1 MLVSNWT
8 TLDSLYWYN
17 LSWQL
22 VLIQFILT
30 TLTQLT
36 LTALTPLFSSTVID
50 MCNFDLDS
58 IYTKWYISTYKQ
70 TPRTTA
76 MKFLPSGMSDLGPKW
91 VRLTPNGTK
100 PGIVSG
106 QIQYGIWTEKIS
118 IFVPFVGNLTH
129 FSSKCEPPV
138 CHVYRSHMCV
148 CLCLG
153 CFVH

>member
-91 VRLTPNGTK
+91 VRLTPNRTN

-118 IFVPFVGNLTH
+118 LFKLFWVVFTLLSFSPFNKIIHHLH
-129 FSSKCEPPV
+129 LSS
-138 CHVYRSHMCV
+138 SH
-148 CLCLG
+148 L
-153 CFVH
+153 HAPTPI